1 MSNAFYF
8 KINLNK
14 YGDLKIQTE
23 REKKNFYQAIAFF
36 ALGTLIILAVHFY
49 FNSRLASKVES
60 RRKFLKETERQL
72 ESFQTSDDY
81 LSSQDL
87 DRLEQTFNNRIFW
100 ANKLVALSQEIDNK
114 LAVRKFTF
122 ANGVLTLNGITPV
135 DNNVRELDLINEFI
149 LRLKSNPEISNDFPQ
164 IKSGLIT
171 KQMVK
176 DTAIMEF
183 VIECYSKDSQSTQ
196 GGGLQP

>member
-1 MSNAFYF
+1 MNNAFYF

-23 REKKNFYQAIAFF
+23 REKKNFYQAIAVFV
-36 ALGTLIILAVHFY
+36 LGILIILGVHFY
-49 FNSRLASKVES
+49 LSSRLGSKVES

-114 LAVRKFTF
+114 LAVRKFTY

-183 VIECYSKDSQSTQ
+183 VIECYSKEVQKTPGSEQQ
-196 GGGLQP
+196 

>member
-196 GGGLQP
+196 GGLQP

>member
-1 MSNAFYF
+1 MNNAFYF

-36 ALGTLIILAVHFY
+36 AFGIIVILGIHFY
-49 FNSRLASKVES
+49 LNSRLASKVES
-60 RRKFLKETERQL
+60 RRKFLAETERQL

-171 KQMVK
+171 KQVVK

-183 VIECYSKDSQSTQ
+183 VIECYSKDAQSTP
-196 GGGLQP
+196 GGQQQ

>member
-1 MSNAFYF
+1 MNNAFYF

-36 ALGTLIILAVHFY
+36 LFGIIVILGVQFWLGSKLG
-49 FNSRLASKVES
+49 SKVES
-60 RRKFLKETERQL
+60 RRSFLRETERQL

-114 LAVRKFTF
+114 LAVRKFTY

-171 KQMVK
+171 KQVVK

-183 VIECYSKDSQSTQ
+183 VIECYSRESQSLP
-196 GGGLQP
+196 GGRQ

>member
-1 MSNAFYF
+1 MNNAFYF

-23 REKKNFYQAIAFF
+23 REKKNFYQAIAVFV
-36 ALGTLIILAVHFY
+36 LGTLIILGVHFVLS
-49 FNSRLASKVES
+49 SRLGAKVDS

-183 VIECYSKDSQSTQ
+183 VIECYSKEVPSTP
-196 GGGLQP
+196 GGEQR

>member
-1 MSNAFYF
+1 MINAFYF

-14 YGDLKIQTE
+14 FGELKIQGE
-23 REKKNFYQAIAFF
+23 RERKTFLQAAVIFILGIVIAFGGF
-36 ALGTLIILAVHFY
+36 IYLNAHL
-49 FNSRLASKVES
+49 SKKVES
-60 RRKFLKETERQL
+60 RRKFLADTETQL
-72 ESFQTSDDY
+72 KSFVTSADY

-87 DRLEQTFNNRIFW
+87 DRLERTFNDRIFW
-100 ANKLVALSQEIDNK
+100 ANKMVALSQEIDQK
-114 LAVRKFTF
+114 LAVRKFTY

-171 KQMVK
+171 KQVVK

-183 VIECYSKDSQSTQ
+183 VIECYSKDSQKKTV
-196 GGGLQP
+196 GGGE